1 MRVALFRKQVGDD
14 AGRDE
19 SLRNMKAKYEGKDL
33 QGLVDLGR
41 EQGYLTFD
49 QVNDF
54 LPQDVA
60 SPTDLR
66 AALESFEDMDI
77 KVLEEVPT
85 RGAEGEAEAE
95 PEKEAEEEAAD
106 AAGDTSD
113 PIRLYLKEMG
123 NFQLLSREQEVEIA
137 KRIEAGEQEV
147 EEEVLKSP
155 VTLDFLIDLGDR
167 IEAGEADLR
176 DIFEESEEPADPD
189 EERGPEANQ
198 ELLEKLHDS
207 TKKLKDLRAKLE
219 ELEEELRERPGP
231 RRKPKLERN
240 YARLRE
246 RVKAVFTTMGLSR
259 HVREA
264 VISEM
269 RHQLE
274 QFRRAR
280 QIIQHYED
288 ATGRS
293 KNQLIKE
300 AAEAEDR
307 RHVLKVNGIRENLLD
322 IAARIHEAQRTMKAV
337 ERRVKTNGEEFGS
350 SIEIIAAAQHKSRR
364 AKKELTEA
372 NLRLV
377 VSLAKRYTNRG
388 LGFLDLIQ
396 EGNVGLMR
404 AVDKFE
410 YQRGFKF
417 STYATWW
424 IRQSMSR
431 AIADQGRT
439 IRIPVHMVETVNR
452 LLRVTRLLVQ
462 RLGREPS
469 SEEIAEQMEMPLDK
483 VQKALKIV
491 KEPIS
496 LETPIGDEEQSSLG
510 DFVEDELAPSPVETA
525 IQSNLGEQTRKV
537 LATLTPR
544 EEQILRMRFGIGQKT
559 DYTLEEVGKQ
569 FAVTR
574 ERIRQIEAKALRKL
588 RQTGRSHNLEGFM
601 ERE

>member
-1 MRVALFRKQVGDD
+1 MKQ
-14 AGRDE
+14 
-19 SLRNMKAKYEGKDL
+19 KHEGKDL

-85 RGAEGEAEAE
+85 EGAEGEIDAE

-106 AAGDTSD
+106 AAGDSSD
-113 PIRLYLKEMG
+113 PVRLYLKEMG

-189 EERGPEANQ
+189 EERGPEAN
-198 ELLEKLHDS
+198 EKLLKKLHDS
-207 TKKLKDLRAKLE
+207 TKKLKHLRAKLE

-240 YARLRE
+240 YVRMRE
-246 RVKAVFTTMGLSR
+246 RVKAAFTTMGLSR

-269 RHQLE
+269 RHQLD
-274 QFRRAR
+274 QFRQGFQTVQR
-280 QIIQHYED
+280 YEG

-293 KNQLIKE
+293 KTQLIKE

-307 RHVLKVNGIRENLLD
+307 RHLLKVNGTRENLLD
-322 IAARIHEAQRTMKAV
+322 IAARIREAQRTMKAV
-337 ERRVKTNGEEFGS
+337 ERRVKATGEEFGR
-350 SIEIIAAAQHKSRR
+350 SIEIIAAGQHKSRR
-364 AKKELTEA
+364 AKKELTES

-377 VSLAKRYTNRG
+377 VSLAKRYANRG

-396 EGNVGLMR
+396 EGNIGLMR

-439 IRIPVHMVETVNR
+439 IRIPVHMVETINK

-469 SEEIAEQMEMPLDK
+469 PEEIAEQMEMPLDK
-483 VQKALKIV
+483 VQKVLKIV

-496 LETPIGDEEQSSLG
+496 LETPIGDEEESSLG
-510 DFVEDELAPSPVETA
+510 DFVEDELAPSPVEAA
-525 IQSNLGEQTRKV
+525 IQGNLGEQTRKV

-588 RQTGRSHNLEGFM
+588 RQTGRSRNLEGFM
-601 ERE
+601 EREP